1 MNNLEKAQ
9 KRLKD
14 NPSSFWDNGIVV
26 DVKTPKIS
34 LFIACDY
41 NDDFDK
47 ILETTCKMIYT
58 LNKALSDE

>member
-26 DVKTPKIS
+26 EVKSPKIS

-41 NDDFDK
+41 NDDFAK
-47 ILETTCKMIYT
+47 ILEHTCKMMYT
-58 LNKALSDE
+58 LDKALGHE